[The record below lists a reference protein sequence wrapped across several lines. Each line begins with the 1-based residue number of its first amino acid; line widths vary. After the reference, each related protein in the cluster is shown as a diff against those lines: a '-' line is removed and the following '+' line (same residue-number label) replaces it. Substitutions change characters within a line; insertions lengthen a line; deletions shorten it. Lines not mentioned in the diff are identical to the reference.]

1 MGLGGP
7 CIADIEIAMAAEY
20 GYDIEAT
27 VVGQRGVAETI
38 QPDVALV
45 RYQGKRG
52 FTFQRDWLER
62 FQTAYVAELENW
74 VASLCGGPAFAGAT
88 AWDGFRAALVADAC
102 IEALHSGHPTPVHTP
117 ARPDLYL

>member
-1 MGLGGP
+1 M
-7 CIADIEIAMAAEY
+7 
-20 GYDIEAT
+20 
-27 VVGQRGVAETI
+27 AETI

-45 RYQGKRG
+45 RYQGTRG

-74 VASLCGGPAFAGAT
+74 VASLCDGTAFAGAT

-117 ARPDLYL
+117 ARPELYK